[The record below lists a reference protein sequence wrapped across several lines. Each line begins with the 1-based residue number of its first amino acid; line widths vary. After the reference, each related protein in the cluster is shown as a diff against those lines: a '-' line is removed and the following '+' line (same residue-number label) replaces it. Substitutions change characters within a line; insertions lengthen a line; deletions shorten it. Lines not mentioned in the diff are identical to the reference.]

1 MVITTLKTLRQQNT
15 PELQLVQTHL
25 LKKPDREL
33 LIHNYLIRNSIS
45 TSPREQYMLS
55 NWTLFNAANIRDF
68 ITTRSLAYFGMHW
81 GKFVFH
87 LEWEISAL
95 VKVLTTLG
103 HGKVWH
109 SGMFRRPM
117 GGSLEPHKFSA
128 SKQDNLV

>member
-87 LEWEISAL
+87 LEWEISGTCESFDYAGTWESLAL
-95 VKVLTTLG
+95 
-103 HGKVWH
+103 WH
-109 SGMFRRPM
+109 VQKTDGWIAGTS
-117 GGSLEPHKFSA
+117 
-128 SKQDNLV
+128 